1 MNEGTKS
8 PRAYSRAEA
17 INIAIALAALST
29 GTESLSSLLRFLHDD
44 LGCEPE
50 SQTGRVADHTGQLE
64 TVLKSLQDA
73 NSRFQFLGKEII
85 LSLSPNGWNESFS
98 IYLPPPSAK

>member
-8 PRAYSRAEA
+8 PRAYTRAVA

-44 LGCEPE
+44 RGCEPE
-50 SQTGRVADHTGQLE
+50 SQSGRVANHIGQLE
-64 TVLKSLQDA
+64 TGPVTVLCRSSDH
-73 NSRFQFLGKEII
+73 I
-85 LSLSPNGWNESFS
+85 LCSKGDEP
-98 IYLPPPSAK
+98 

>member
-8 PRAYSRAEA
+8 PRVYTRAEA

-44 LGCEPE
+44 RGCEPE
-50 SQTGRVADHTGQLE
+50 SRTGRVANHLGQLE
-64 TVLKSLQDA
+64 TVLKCLRDA

-85 LSLSPNGWNESFS
+85 LSLSPNVWNEPFS

>member
-1 MNEGTKS
+1 MNEGTKPS
-8 PRAYSRAEA
+8 RAYTRAEA

-29 GTESLSSLLRFLHDD
+29 CTESLSSPLRFLHDD
-44 LGCEPE
+44 RACAPR
-50 SQTGRVADHTGQLE
+50 SQTGRVANYLGQSE
-64 TVLKSLQDA
+64 TVLKSLQDT
-73 NSRFQFLGKEII
+73 NNRSQFPGKEII

>member
-8 PRAYSRAEA
+8 PRAYTRAEA

-44 LGCEPE
+44 RGCEPE
-50 SQTGRVADHTGQLE
+50 
-64 TVLKSLQDA
+64 
-73 NSRFQFLGKEII
+73 
-85 LSLSPNGWNESFS
+85 
-98 IYLPPPSAK
+98 

>member
-8 PRAYSRAEA
+8 PRAYTRAEA

-50 SQTGRVADHTGQLE
+50 SQTGSVADHMGQLE

-85 LSLSPNGWNESFS
+85 LSLSPNGWNEPFS

>member
-8 PRAYSRAEA
+8 PRAYTRAEA

-44 LGCEPE
+44 RGCEPD
-50 SQTGRVADHTGQLE
+50 SQIGRLVNHLGQLE